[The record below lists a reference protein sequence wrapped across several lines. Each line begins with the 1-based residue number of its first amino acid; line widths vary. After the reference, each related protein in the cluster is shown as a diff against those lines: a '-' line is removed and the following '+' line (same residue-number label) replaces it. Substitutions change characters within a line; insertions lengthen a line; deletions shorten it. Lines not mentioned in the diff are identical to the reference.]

1 MSEEKEYSVKVW
13 KLIYYL
19 SDEDDNAKK
28 DKDGRVILYTNPHQ
42 DLYSKSDWAGL
53 ADIEVDD
60 LEVAAVLPQFS
71 ISFKRERR

>member
-28 DKDGRVILYTNPHQ
+28 DKDGRVILYTNPHD
-42 DLYSKSDWAGL
+42 DLYSISDWADL

-60 LEVAAVLPQFS
+60 LEVANVLPQFS
-71 ISFKRERR
+71 IYFKGEQQ